1 MNARETA
8 SPLALAAPALYE
20 QVAEELATQFGYFE
34 HAELEWVRS
43 HGMKYADLLERRDV
57 WLPRAAAHCNYH
69 GPARLDD
76 VLRIEMRL
84 ARLGNKSFTLGFEI
98 FREAE
103 RARLADGTIVVAT
116 VSRVDFRPVAIPAPL
131 SGMLLA
137 LADGE
142 TERAPS

>member
-1 MNARETA
+1 MPRFVTEWRVGW
-8 SPLALAAPALYE
+8 PEVDLVGIVYFPRF
-20 QVAEELATQFGYFE
+20 FGYFE